1 VHIPSKDA
9 AHEGYLAFLV
19 DLHDQ
24 NLSEVHIVEARHP
37 ERGPIA
43 RIKIPLR
50 LRSGVHGTWVS
61 AERL

>member
-1 VHIPSKDA
+1 
-9 AHEGYLAFLV
+9 V

-24 NLSEVHIVEARHP
+24 NLSEVHLVEASHL
-37 ERGPIA
+37 ERGPLA

-50 LRSGVHGTWVS
+50 LRSGVHGTWVP